1 MAHITAYVLLAW
13 PQRTM
18 AQLAFR
24 AKLVL
29 TRLRRGIR
37 RVLGLVEVTRQG
49 AEARLLV
56 RVMSDMGF
64 TVLVHNV
71 LATLI
76 KLS

>member
-1 MAHITAYVLLAW
+1 MTAYVLLAW

-29 TRLRRGIR
+29 TRLRQGTR

-56 RVMSDMGF
+56 RAVSDMGF